1 MMTETT
7 QGILLTY
14 LFDNFEVG
22 NRKENN
28 QLKNASRKKMMAVIN
43 RDMVDIEHTDM
54 STLWRWHKIG
64 YFCRLSKSL

>member
-28 QLKNASRKKMMAVIN
+28 QLKNASRKK
-43 RDMVDIEHTDM
+43 
-54 STLWRWHKIG
+54 
-64 YFCRLSKSL
+64 